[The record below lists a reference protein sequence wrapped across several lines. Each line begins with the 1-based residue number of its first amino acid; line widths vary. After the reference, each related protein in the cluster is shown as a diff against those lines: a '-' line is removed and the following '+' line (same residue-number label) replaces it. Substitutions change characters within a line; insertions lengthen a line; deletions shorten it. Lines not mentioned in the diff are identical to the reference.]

1 MPRHKSRKASG
12 KKGQKAARGAQPRTP
27 NKTHRSTGKDR
38 ASRPV
43 VRQSSRGRAK
53 TVRPAKTL
61 TEILPA
67 DEIDEGYPPLE
78 GAETLASRAR
88 RDADS
93 MAGDELPGGTTAV
106 PDNDRVDEIA
116 GALGVERA
124 PDSPVRSSGE
134 ILDDRDRRRPGR
146 RPRPTL

>member
-12 KKGQKAARGAQPRTP
+12 KKGQKAARGAPRTP
-27 NKTHRSTGKDR
+27 NKTRRSTGKHR
-38 ASRPV
+38 PSRPA

-53 TVRPAKTL
+53 TMTPAKTL

-67 DEIDEGYPPLE
+67 DEIDEGYLPLE

-88 RDADS
+88 RDAES
-93 MAGDELPGGTTAV
+93 MAGDELPGGTVAV
-106 PDNDRVDEIA
+106 PENDRVDEVA

-124 PDSPVRSSGE
+124 PDSPVR
-134 ILDDRDRRRPGR
+134 RDRKSVV
-146 RPRPTL
+146 